1 MDKVSR
7 DSVSRAALGISLR
20 YFARLCR
27 QYEIETPYARHR
39 RHIKEAKHWIFV
51 TLICPNVKRGM

>member
-7 DSVSRAALGISLR
+7 DSVSRDALGIPLR

-27 QYEIETPYARHR
+27 QYDVETPHARHR
-39 RHIKEAKHWIFV
+39 RHIQEARH
-51 TLICPNVKRGM
+51 

>member
-1 MDKVSR
+1 MDEVSR

-39 RHIKEAKHWIFV
+39 RHIQEAEH
-51 TLICPNVKRGM
+51 

>member
-39 RHIKEAKHWIFV
+39 RHIQEAEH
-51 TLICPNVKRGM
+51 

>member
-7 DSVSRAALGISLR
+7 ESVARVARMYRQNKDASSALGVSLR

-39 RHIKEAKHWIFV
+39 RYIYEARH
-51 TLICPNVKRGM
+51 

>member
-7 DSVSRAALGISLR
+7 DSVSRAARIYKQNEDASDALGISLR

-27 QYEIETPYARHR
+27 QYEIRDTLCTPS
-39 RHIKEAKHWIFV
+39 EAYS
-51 TLICPNVKRGM
+51 RG